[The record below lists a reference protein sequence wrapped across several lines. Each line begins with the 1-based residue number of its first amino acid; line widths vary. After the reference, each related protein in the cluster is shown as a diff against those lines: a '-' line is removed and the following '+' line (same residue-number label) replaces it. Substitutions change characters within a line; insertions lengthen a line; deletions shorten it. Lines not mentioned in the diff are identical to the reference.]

1 MEFAIT
7 FKGDIDPKRTVA
19 LCKQAEQAGFTYAW
33 FFDSHILWRECFVT
47 MAMCMEHT
55 TNMRFG
61 ACVTNPGVRDWS
73 VAASI
78 HATLAAQSGGRTDI
92 GIGRGDSP
100 RRVLGRKPL
109 TGETMVEFADAVK
122 RVIRGESSDL
132 EEDSA
137 PVQIPWA
144 TGYEIP
150 VWFAAYGP
158 KALGAA
164 GRAGDGLI
172 IQLADPW
179 LVKWFTDQALE
190 AGKTAGRDMSN
201 YRVMSA
207 APVWVGDMTKAREQ
221 TRWFPAM
228 VGNHVADLVEK
239 YGKAGDMIPK
249 RLTDYIEGRKGYDY
263 RHHAD
268 KDADH
273 LGFITEDIIDS
284 FGILGPVEK
293 HVEKLQELQSIGVT
307 QFNIYLMCGEE
318 ERIVEEYGKHI
329 LPRFQ
334 QVESTK

>member
-19 LCKQAEQAGFTYAW
+19 LCKQAEQAGFSYAW
-33 FFDSHILWRECFVT
+33 FFDSHVLWRECYAT

-55 TNMRFG
+55 ERMRFG
-61 ACVTNPGVRDWS
+61 PCVTNPGVRDWS
-73 VAASI
+73 VAASLN
-78 HATLAAQSGGRTDI
+78 ATLALQSGGRIDM
-92 GIGRGDSP
+92 GVGRGDSS

-109 TGETMVEFADAVK
+109 NVETMLEFADAVK
-122 RVIRGESSDL
+122 RMARGEAVQYDEHL
-132 EEDSA
+132 A

-144 TGYEIP
+144 PNYDLP

-158 KALGAA
+158 KALAAA

-179 LVKWFTDQALE
+179 LVKWFSDQAFV
-190 AGKTAGRDMSN
+190 AGQESGRDMS
-201 YRVMSA
+201 RFKVMSA
-207 APVWVGDMTKAREQ
+207 APVWVGDVQKAREQ

-228 VGNHVADLVEK
+228 VGNHVADLVER
-239 YGKAGDMIPK
+239 YGKAGDMVPQ

-273 LGFITEDIIDS
+273 LGFISDEIIDS
-284 FGILGPVEK
+284 FGLLGPVET
-293 HVEKLQELQSIGVT
+293 HIEKLKELEAMGVT
-307 QFNIYLMCGEE
+307 QFNIYLMCGDE
-318 ERIVEEYGKHI
+318 ERIVEEYGKHV

-334 QVESTK
+334 KVESGK